1 MVILMRKK
9 AKAMRKL
16 MDEFKIPFFTPS
28 EEQYMKEYI
37 KVMKPIVEALD
48 ILQGEKNVGLG
59 YLLPNITI
67 LKSDLRLLQDDSS
80 IIHCQPLISGLLGAI
95 NLR

>member
-1 MVILMRKK
+1 
-9 AKAMRKL
+9 
-16 MDEFKIPFFTPS
+16 
-28 EEQYMKEYI
+28 
-37 KVMKPIVEALD
+37 
-48 ILQGEKNVGLG
+48 LG